1 MVTRGRPRGA
11 KAIPWDRIV
20 ARLRE
25 HPNRWLLLPE
35 MAKVNARTV
44 MVIRKRERRALR
56 LDDGVIRCRIKAG
69 YVDETGAVIATLYLK
84 LDTKEKT

>member
-1 MVTRGRPRGA
+1 MATRGRPRGA

-84 LDTKEKT
+84 FDTKEKT